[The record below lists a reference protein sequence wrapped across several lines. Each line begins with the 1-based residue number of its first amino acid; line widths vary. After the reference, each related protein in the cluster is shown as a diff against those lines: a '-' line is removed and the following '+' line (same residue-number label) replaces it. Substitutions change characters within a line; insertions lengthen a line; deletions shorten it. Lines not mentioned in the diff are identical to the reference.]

1 MAGLLDGKSAVVTGA
16 GRGLGRAYALALADA
31 GAQVVVNDLG
41 GTLEGSGEDQGPA
54 DDVVAEIVARGGTAV
69 ANHGNVSVWE
79 DAEGMIKDCLDN
91 FGKIDILVNNAGIVR
106 DRMMFNMTKD
116 EYSTLM
122 AVHVDGSFYCGKFAG
137 IAMRQQRSGRI
148 INVSSI
154 GMLGLTGSSNYAAA
168 KAAVL
173 GLTWSWA
180 MELSRY
186 GVTVNALFPGGA
198 TRLSAATLA
207 IPESVSERRQ
217 ASGEGGAT
225 RTVGSAERPAGN
237 EPEKMAPLV
246 VYLSS
251 DEADWV
257 SGQILGLG
265 GGMNLRL
272 YGPPTET
279 GTAFSTDGWSV
290 DELRRNFRGAFGSSL
305 APVGMGAKQY
315 QWYDG
320 VAPAGAD
327 APSG

>member
-1 MAGLLDGKSAVVTGA
+1 MAGLLDGKSALVTGG

-41 GTLEGSGEDQGPA
+41 GSLEGSGSDERPA
-54 DDVVAEIVARGGTAV
+54 DHVVAEIVAQGGTAV
-69 ANHGNVSVWE
+69 ANHGSVSVWE
-79 DAEGMIKDCLDN
+79 DAEGMVRDCLDN

-106 DRMMFNMTKD
+106 DRMMFNMTK
-116 EYSTLM
+116 EEWHSLM
-122 AVHVDGSFYCGKFAG
+122 GVHLDGSFYCGKFAG

-168 KAAVL
+168 KAAIL

-180 MELSRY
+180 MELNRY

-207 IPESVSERRQ
+207 IPETVSEQRK

-225 RTVGSAERPAGN
+225 RTTATAERPSGN
-237 EPEKMAPLV
+237 EPERMAPLV
-246 VYLSS
+246 VYLAS
-251 DEADWV
+251 DEASWV
-257 SGQILGLG
+257 NGQILGLG
-265 GGMNLRL
+265 GGINLRL
-272 YGPPTET
+272 YGPVTET
-279 GTAFSTDGWSV
+279 DTAVSTDGWTV
-290 DELRRNFRGAFGSSL
+290 DELRRSFRDALGSSL
-305 APVGMGAKQY
+305 APVGMGATQY

-320 VAPAGAD
+320 VS
-327 APSG
+327 APSAEGS

>member
-1 MAGLLDGKSAVVTGA
+1 MAGLLDGKSALVTGA
-16 GRGLGRAYALALADA
+16 GRGLGRAYALALAEA

-41 GTLEGSGEDQGPA
+41 GSLQGDGEDAGPA
-54 DDVVAEIVARGGTAV
+54 DDVVAEITAQGGTAV
-69 ANHGNVSVWE
+69 ANHGSVSVWE
-79 DAEGMIKDCLDN
+79 DAEGMVKDCLDN

-106 DRMMFNMTKD
+106 DRMMFNMSKD
-116 EYSTLM
+116 EWHSLM
-122 AVHVDGSFYCGKFAG
+122 GVHVDGSFYCGKFAG

-198 TRLSAATLA
+198 TRLSEATLA
-207 IPESVSERRQ
+207 IPESVSEERK

-225 RTVGSAERPAGN
+225 RTEATAEAPSGN
-237 EPEKMAPLV
+237 EPERMAPLV
-246 VYLSS
+246 VYLAS

-257 SGQILGLG
+257 NGQILGLG
-265 GGMNLRL
+265 GGLNLRL
-272 YGPPTET
+272 YGPVTEIER
-279 GTAFSTDGWSV
+279 AFTTDGWTV
-290 DELRRNFRGAFGSSL
+290 DGFRRNFRAAFGSAL
-305 APVGMGAKQY
+305 APVGMGATQY
-315 QWYDG
+315 QWSDG
-320 VAPAGAD
+320 VAPANA
-327 APSG
+327 ATPSG